1 MKINP
6 NKCVACGNCV
16 YVCPVGA
23 IYVDPAIKRATI
35 DRNECVECYACYN
48 GLSSEHLNPV
58 LVRTVRKLFQLVRLR
73 FDPEPD
79 ICPTAAFEPD
89 DLQWPRVVRRA
100 FSDPRATH
108 ESTGVQG
115 RGTEEVKTND
125 VTHRVSHG
133 EVGFTIEFG
142 RPGVGVWFRDI
153 QKMTQ
158 ALASANV
165 PFEKKNPLTLLMSD
179 VATGSLRE
187 DILDEKILSAI
198 VEIKVPVHRT
208 EEVVLLGGLRVTQVV
223 ARFDRLQVV
232 VQLVHEVEKEIDS
245 VVALGVGTRCD
256 ENGEEHVVAPILER
270 MGYKLER
277 AKTNTGLGK
286 ITNAAEPSPKE
297 GVAVL

>member
-1 MKINP
+1 
-6 NKCVACGNCV
+6 
-16 YVCPVGA
+16 
-23 IYVDPAIKRATI
+23 
-35 DRNECVECYACYN
+35 
-48 GLSSEHLNPV
+48 
-58 LVRTVRKLFQLVRLR
+58 
-73 FDPEPD
+73 
-79 ICPTAAFEPD
+79 
-89 DLQWPRVVRRA
+89 
-100 FSDPRATH
+100 
-108 ESTGVQG
+108 
-115 RGTEEVKTND
+115 
-125 VTHRVSHG
+125 
-133 EVGFTIEFG
+133 
-142 RPGVGVWFRDI
+142 
-153 QKMTQ
+153 MTQ

-208 EEVVLLGGLRVTQVV
+208 EEVV
-223 ARFDRLQVV
+223 
-232 VQLVHEVEKEIDS
+232 QLVHEVEKEIDS

-277 AKTNTGLGK
+277 AKTNTGLGR